1 MYLRFYIYKNE
12 WVKKYRNQTL
22 IININT
28 QTEEVIFSNFSE
40 KFKLLTKITWK
51 NLKIE
56 KNYM

>member
-28 QTEEVIFSNFSE
+28 QNEEVIFSNFSE
-40 KFKLLTKITWK
+40 KFKLLMKK
-51 NLKIE
+51 FGHFYFE
-56 KNYM
+56 